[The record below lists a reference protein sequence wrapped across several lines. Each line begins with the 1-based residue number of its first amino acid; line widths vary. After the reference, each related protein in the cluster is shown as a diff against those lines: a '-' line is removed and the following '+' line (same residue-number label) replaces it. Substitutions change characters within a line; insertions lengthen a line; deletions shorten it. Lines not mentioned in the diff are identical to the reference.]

1 MWVDDPSSSVCPWVG
16 IWAIVSADACFC
28 VTLGDGIMCRLC
40 SPCQGTAGLLCSVCG
55 LPFLPVHPTPPAVTP
70 WVSAVPVGVPWPLWV
85 GLYVPDGGRCA
96 TAFCVLIAHFVQTSP
111 VFVFL
116 GQPPPRSP
124 TGKTV
129 ESGRV
134 AGGMGGAGTGPGPL
148 SLVLVA
154 RTPAWTPGPAS
165 VRWSS
170 ALPSCG
176 LRALIPQPASSLY
189 DLGFRT
195 LAEVA
200 STC

>member
-16 IWAIVSADACFC
+16 IWAISTFGDTARASASADACLC
-28 VTLGDGIMCRLC
+28 VTRGDGIACRLC
-40 SPCQGTAGLLCSVCG
+40 STRQGTAGLLCSVCG

-85 GLYVPDGGRCA
+85 GLYVPDGRRYA
-96 TAFCVLIAHFVQTSP
+96 TAFCVLNAHFVQTSP
-111 VFVFL
+111 VFVSL
-116 GQPPPRSP
+116 GQPPPCSP

-134 AGGMGGAGTGPGPL
+134 ARGMGGAGTGPGPL
-148 SLVLVA
+148 SLVVVA

-165 VRWSS
+165 VRRLS

-176 LRALIPQPASSLY
+176 LRALIPQPASSLH
-189 DLGFRT
+189 DL
-195 LAEVA
+195 V
-200 STC
+200 